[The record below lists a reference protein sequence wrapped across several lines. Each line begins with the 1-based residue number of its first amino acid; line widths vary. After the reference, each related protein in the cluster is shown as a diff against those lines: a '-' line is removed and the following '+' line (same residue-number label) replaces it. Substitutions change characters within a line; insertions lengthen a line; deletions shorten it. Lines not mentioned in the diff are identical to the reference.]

1 MADRTQYLPGLGERL
16 GVIALRASLAITE
29 LMDKVRS
36 PARQA
41 QWAAQY
47 PVFRCPYTSAVT
59 WSVQDSTVF
68 ELSEPCAHTWD
79 RRHLSTEELRAEV
92 WDHMARHVK
101 GEAGLGYASRIV
113 ATIMERP

>member
-1 MADRTQYLPGLGERL
+1 MTDRTQYLPGPFERL
-16 GVIALRASLAITE
+16 GVLALRASLAVTE

-47 PVFRCPYTSAVT
+47 PLFRCPYTSAVT
-59 WSVQDSTVF
+59 WSVQDM
-68 ELSEPCAHTWD
+68 LDGPPEPCGHAWD
-79 RRHLSTEELRAEV
+79 RRRISTEELRAEV
-92 WDHMARHVK
+92 WDHMARHVE

-113 ATIMERP
+113 STIMERP